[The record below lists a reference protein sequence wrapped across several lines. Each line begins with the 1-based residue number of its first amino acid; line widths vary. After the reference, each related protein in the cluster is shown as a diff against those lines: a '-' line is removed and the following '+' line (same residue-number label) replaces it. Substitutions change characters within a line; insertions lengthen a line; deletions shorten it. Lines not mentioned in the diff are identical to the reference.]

1 MLRPFFWG
9 VGAVTLWDE
18 LWIATA
24 LLLVMEGV
32 VPFMSPVAMRRALV
46 MMAAMDD
53 RTMRITGLVSMVLGV
68 VILYIV
74 H

>member
-1 MLRPFFWG
+1 M
-9 VGAVTLWDE
+9 TLWDE

-24 LLLVMEGV
+24 LLLVMEGI
-32 VPFMSPVAMRRALV
+32 VPFMSPVMMRRALV

-53 RTMRITGLVSMVLGV
+53 RAMRVTGLVSMLVGV

>member
-1 MLRPFFWG
+1 
-9 VGAVTLWDE
+9 VTLWDE

-24 LLLVMEGV
+24 LLLVMEGI
-32 VPFMSPVAMRRALV
+32 VPFMSPVMMRRALV

-53 RTMRITGLVSMVLGV
+53 RAMRLTGLVSMVLGV

-74 H
+74 R

>member
-1 MLRPFFWG
+1 M
-9 VGAVTLWDE
+9 TLWDE

-24 LLLVMEGV
+24 LLLVMEGI
-32 VPFMSPVAMRRALV
+32 VPFMSPVMMRRALV

-53 RTMRITGLVSMVLGV
+53 RAMRLTGLVSMVLGV

-74 H
+74 R

>member
-1 MLRPFFWG
+1 M
-9 VGAVTLWDE
+9 TLWDE

-32 VPFMSPVAMRRALV
+32 VPFMSPVTMRRALV

-53 RTMRITGLVSMVLGV
+53 RVMRLAGLASMVLGV
-68 VILYIV
+68 AILYLV

>member
-9 VGAVTLWDE
+9 YGAVTLWDE
-18 LWIATA
+18 LWVATA
-24 LLLVMEGV
+24 LLFVMEGI
-32 VPFMSPVAMRRALV
+32 VPFLSPVMTRRALV
-46 MMAAMDD
+46 MMASMNDQ
-53 RTMRITGLVSMVLGV
+53 TMRLSGLASMVLGV